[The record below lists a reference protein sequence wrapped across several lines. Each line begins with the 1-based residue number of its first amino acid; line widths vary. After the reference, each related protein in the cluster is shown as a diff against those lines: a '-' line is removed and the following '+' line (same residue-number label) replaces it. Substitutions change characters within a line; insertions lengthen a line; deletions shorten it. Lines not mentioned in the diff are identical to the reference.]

1 LIDQILA
8 EVLPRFL
15 MDYYKRLHSSIVNS
29 KDQIITD
36 LSESK
41 AEKEISIL
49 NLKDANEDLMK
60 YVVINN
66 VVN

>member
-1 LIDQILA
+1 
-8 EVLPRFL
+8 

>member
-1 LIDQILA
+1 MIDQILA